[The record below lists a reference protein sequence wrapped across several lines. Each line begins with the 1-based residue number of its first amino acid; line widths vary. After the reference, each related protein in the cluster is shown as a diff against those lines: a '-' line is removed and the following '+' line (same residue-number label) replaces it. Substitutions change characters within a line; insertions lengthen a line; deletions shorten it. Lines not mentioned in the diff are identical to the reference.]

1 MLLVVIKVSS
11 IEDTTQKELREIEST
26 GNLSAGEKSLADLRK
41 RKLALQ
47 KFGTS
52 VLFFL
57 TFEANLRLGKAN
69 GSLSTKVQISA
80 LRPQS
85 QRLISQWKC

>member
-47 KFGTS
+47 KFGTFS
-52 VLFFL
+52 SLLFDF
-57 TFEANLRLGKAN
+57 RG
-69 GSLSTKVQISA
+69 
-80 LRPQS
+80 
-85 QRLISQWKC
+85 